1 MKTLA
6 RIFSA
11 LVLTL
16 CLLAAAV
23 LIWPRAP
30 GNPPLPLP
38 PVTAIDRIVVQ
49 KAARPIL
56 LFQNGKMLRSYAVA
70 LGSSPVGDKIRQGD
84 NRTPEGV
91 FRINRKNAA
100 SAFHLSLG
108 LDYPQAADIA
118 RARAGGYD
126 PGGDIMLHGQPNA
139 LPMDAVI
146 RKDWTAGC
154 IAVSNAEI
162 AEIFAATL
170 IGTEIEIRP

>member
-1 MKTLA
+1 MRAVA

-11 LVLTL
+11 LVLAI
-16 CLLAAAV
+16 CLQAAAV

-38 PVTAIDRIVVQ
+38 PITAIDRIVVE
-49 KAARPIL
+49 KAARRML
-56 LFQNGKMLRSYAVA
+56 LFKNGKMLRSYAVA

>member
-1 MKTLA
+1 MKPLA

-11 LVLTL
+11 LVFTI
-16 CLLAAAV
+16 CLLAAAA
-23 LIWPRAP
+23 LLWLRAP
-30 GNPPLPLP
+30 GNLPLLP
-38 PVTAIDRIVVQ
+38 ITAIDRIIVE
-49 KAARPIL
+49 KSARRIVL
-56 LFQNGKMLRSYAVA
+56 LQNGKILRSYAVA
-70 LGSSPVGDKIRQGD
+70 LGASPVGDKIRQGD

-126 PGGDIMLHGQPNA
+126 PGGDIMIHGQPNA

-154 IAVSNAEI
+154 IAVSNTEI
-162 AEIFAATL
+162 AEIFAATP
-170 IGTEIEIRP
+170 IGTEVEIRP